1 MLSLVQVLLDLE
13 PEQAPP
19 PQQPPLLSA
28 TAEAAPRSDA
38 KAEGPLSAP
47 TVETQQAAPPPL
59 MTHQLPAETSTDY
72 FSRMEALISTLASG
86 EDLEGGFQAG
96 AVDVQ
101 FPGSNIDDIIE
112 RSRRLGAAVGSLGA
126 ASSAA
131 SGSTLG
137 SPQDTDRHF
146 LDWATGINLGEAAAS
161 QRESPAQPADTPGG
175 AHAALEAWR
184 ARFGLEEGAV
194 AASEQLPAWEH
205 ARFSDEALPDLPDFP
220 TGLLPGDL
228 WAGYNSDDAVVIGQS
243 GQGSIASIEN
253 GQWSA
258 GSSADEED
266 IDALVKRFRA
276 SYARIEGLPD
286 LVSADSSS
294 DTPLPDSEP
303 SSAARQKAAESS
315 VLGDA
320 AGMHWGRGEVLPES
334 SGNNRHSHV
343 PADSSAAPAEGAAAQ
358 FSEMALSVHSGGS
371 RYDLGGG
378 QAEPSAES
386 SSLRAEAQSDAG
398 FPGLAASQEVAA
410 CHDHQ
415 PPSTAGLQGAEPTV
429 EVSSN
434 SEVSI
439 KASAAAD
446 GPDTIAHPQ
455 QSAAC
460 QEASGWNTGEQDQS
474 DGAAFALE
482 QNERCYLLGEEVEGT
497 WGNHSRLADSAYTLQ
512 EAVQALS
519 KGSALALFSPDS
531 SPVLDRIRASRGVA
545 SHEPDQALA
554 SPAAAALHDAA
565 MTKLVELPE
574 PACSAPDI
582 LPGDEGERDS
592 EGSGCPVL
600 QSASST
606 QGPRSKAEGD
616 AEVVAP
622 PAAEQVLCREGE
634 SHLYALLCAA
644 VVSAVDLNMQQSG
657 SRLR

>member
-19 PQQPPLLSA
+19 PQQPPQQSA
-28 TAEAAPRSDA
+28 TAEAAPRSDT

-47 TVETQQAAPPPL
+47 TEETQQAAPPPL
-59 MTHQLPAETSTDY
+59 MTHQLPAETSTEY
-72 FSRMEALISTLASG
+72 FSRMEALIGTLASG
-86 EDLEGGFQAG
+86 KDLEGGFPAG

-101 FPGSNIDDIIE
+101 FPGSIINDIIE

-126 ASSAA
+126 ASSAT

-175 AHAALEAWR
+175 AHAVLEAWR

-243 GQGSIASIEN
+243 GQGSIASIGN
-253 GQWSA
+253 GQGSA

-266 IDALVKRFRA
+266 IEALVKRFRA

-320 AGMHWGRGEVLPES
+320 AGMHWGRGEALPDS
-334 SGNNRHSHV
+334 SGNMRHSPE

-378 QAEPSAES
+378 QAEPPAES
-386 SSLRAEAQSDAG
+386 SSLRAETQSDAA
-398 FPGLAASQEVAA
+398 FPGLAASQEDAA
-410 CHDHQ
+410 CHDHR

-429 EVSSN
+429 EVSSY
-434 SEVSI
+434 S
-439 KASAAAD
+439 D
-446 GPDTIAHPQ
+446 DPDTIARLE

-460 QEASGWNTGEQDQS
+460 QEASGWNTGEQNQS
-474 DGAAFALE
+474 DGAAFASE
-482 QNERCYLLGEEVEGT
+482 QATNERSDLPGEEVEGT
-497 WGNHSRLADSAYTLQ
+497 WGHHSRLADSAYTLQ

-554 SPAAAALHDAA
+554 SPAAAALPDAT

-574 PACSAPDI
+574 PACSAPEI
-582 LPGDEGERDS
+582 VPGDEGERDS
-592 EGSGCPVL
+592 EGSGCPVS

-606 QGPRSKAEGD
+606 QGPRSKAEDD
-616 AEVVAP
+616 AENVAP

-634 SHLYALLCAA
+634 SLLYALVCAA